1 MTAKLSAAQRNDN
14 YTAAVA
20 ETLRAERAA
29 AGLTIPELADRAG
42 MVAVTLQRVLKAER
56 DITVA
61 QLAALAPVL
70 GMTPSKL
77 LAEDVSGHVIPQVGS
92 VVGHVSPHPGWSRN
106 SPWGRRC
113 VVAWWVLLAVHAD
126 LRPTV
131 GPGRER

>member
-77 LAEDVSGHVIPQVGS
+77 LAEAERPDDSQRSGEH
-92 VVGHVSPHPGWSRN
+92 
-106 SPWGRRC
+106 
-113 VVAWWVLLAVHAD
+113 
-126 LRPTV
+126 RPSGKGV
-131 GPGRER
+131 RAGAA

>member
-77 LAEDVSGHVIPQVGS
+77 LAKAERRSARMTANEAGCIAVGK
-92 VVGHVSPHPGWSRN
+92 GGTGGGGLNHE
-106 SPWGRRC
+106 
-113 VVAWWVLLAVHAD
+113 
-126 LRPTV
+126 
-131 GPGRER
+131 GP

>member
-1 MTAKLSAAQRNDN
+1 MTAKLSAAQRNDH

-77 LAEDVSGHVIPQVGS
+77 LAEAE
-92 VVGHVSPHPGWSRN
+92 
-106 SPWGRRC
+106 RRRT
-113 VVAWWVLLAVHAD
+113 ANDAESS
-126 LRPTV
+126 TV
-131 GPGRER
+131 GKGGRARAAQNHKGRP